1 MLSKVLNKNTIKNS
15 YGCLRNMKSI
25 MSSHNKQ
32 IPLIIQLIYQAD
44 STKNLDDDYNYYLGL
59 AETTFE

>member
-1 MLSKVLNKNTIKNS
+1 
-15 YGCLRNMKSI
+15 

-44 STKNLDDDYNYYLGL
+44 STKNLDDEYNYYLGL